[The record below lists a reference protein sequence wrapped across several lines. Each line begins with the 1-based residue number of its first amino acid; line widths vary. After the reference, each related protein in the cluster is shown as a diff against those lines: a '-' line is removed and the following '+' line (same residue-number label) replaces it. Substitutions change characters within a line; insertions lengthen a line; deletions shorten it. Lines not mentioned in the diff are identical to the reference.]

1 MTLFTGNVPGAQQ
14 NSKAE
19 RKVDDEGGKLS
30 FLRGKRQSLSLGLAK
45 ENEIFSSSGVI
56 IIFKKKIRLK
66 NRTRNLTLCFSINFV
81 FG

>member
-1 MTLFTGNVPGAQQ
+1 MKKKIIKRTKSDPSSDILMTLFTGNVPGAQQ

-56 IIFKKKIRLK
+56 IIFKKKK
-66 NRTRNLTLCFSINFV
+66 SV
-81 FG
+81 